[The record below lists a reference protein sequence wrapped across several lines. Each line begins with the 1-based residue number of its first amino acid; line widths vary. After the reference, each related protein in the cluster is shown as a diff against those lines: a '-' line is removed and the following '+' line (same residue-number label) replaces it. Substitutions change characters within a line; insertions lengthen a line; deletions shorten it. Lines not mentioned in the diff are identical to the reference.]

1 MLNQVSFVQC
11 MQDGLKER
19 GFGKKRIKEI
29 TDQFEERARFYT
41 ESGKSD
47 DMAATLAQRDVFDH
61 MNREQTERLKRSAA
75 MLSVQASNIKRIQAG
90 VNAPVSKFLMDG
102 KRGSRGTAIARA
114 AVSTLEHGPRFA
126 PAADSSQGG
135 SWTRPLRSSCQ
146 PSYR

>member
-29 TDQFEERARFYT
+29 TDQFEERARFYS

-47 DMAATLAQRDVFDH
+47 DMAATLAQRDVFDN
-61 MNREQTERLKRSAA
+61 MSREQTERLKRSAA
-75 MLSVQASNIKRIQAG
+75 MLSVQASNIGRIQAG

-114 AVSTLEHGPRFA
+114 AVSTLEHDP
-126 PAADSSQGG
+126 
-135 SWTRPLRSSCQ
+135 
-146 PSYR
+146 